1 MILRKLIFQTTK
13 RRHIA
18 TIALLFLPLSVRA
31 KSRTFICLSFIL
43 IFLTTSLRSQNPEN
57 YPITDP
63 RNPHCPC
70 HKYQKLADDEYARL
84 FRNGHKGNGEFV
96 GKANFRLSKIHKTKI
111 EKYRKQKHRIK
122 DKMHRQEIRELLQQY
137 LDNQD

>member
-1 MILRKLIFQTTK
+1 MKERMKYITGRKGLI
-13 RRHIA
+13 
-18 TIALLFLPLSVRA
+18 LFLLVLFFTVNL
-31 KSRTFICLSFIL
+31 KSQ
-43 IFLTTSLRSQNPEN
+43 TSE

-84 FRNGHKGNGEFV
+84 LRAGNKGSGEFL
-96 GKANFRLSKIHKTKI
+96 GKSNSREDKIHKTRI

-122 DKMHRQEIRELLQQY
+122 DKMHRQPQWIYKFKNWDIWKRP
-137 LDNQD
+137 NRPIKCPIWNK